1 VQSRGAIPISLRKFD
16 SVPERLPHVQHGANS
31 CRVLLH
37 RKGTTFGSPGLGM
50 NHGGDSNVTVSWNG
64 AGGTYVYTTR
74 SQSNIIWLDGHGQ
87 TISREYNDTTLTTG
101 NWQQYW
107 IDAS

>member
-1 VQSRGAIPISLRKFD
+1 
-16 SVPERLPHVQHGANS
+16 
-31 CRVLLH
+31 
-37 RKGTTFGSPGLGM
+37 M